1 MKRIHNRLVILL
13 IFALLLSLA
22 APVGA
27 AGSRITIRTPEDLVE
42 LSRRCSL
49 DSWSRGKT
57 VVLSADLDLSDVE
70 FSSIPTFGGTFDGQ
84 GYTISGLTITGSGNV
99 RGLFRYLQSG
109 GVVQN
114 VSLEVTIEP
123 TDLQDSL
130 GGLVGNN
137 RGSVRNCTVTGS
149 IQGETNIG
157 GIIGVNES
165 SGKIINSTFSGS
177 VTGEHYVGGIA
188 GQNLGSIL
196 QCVNQGKINTVAVEG
211 EADLEDLDSRPLNST
226 ENLPACTDI
235 GGITGFS
242 TGVLQ
247 SCKNTG
253 PVGYEHVGYNV
264 GGIAGRQSGYLNGC
278 TNQGVILGRKDVGG
292 IAGQLEPEIFLRYG
306 EDLLNQLW
314 SELGTLGD
322 QVDHLLSDLNS
333 TNTSTTAQLQMLSS
347 HAGTAQDAAGE
358 LMDAAKDWANGNLS
372 TVNDLSAR
380 ISWSLQQLEPILET
394 LRPLPEELTDAV
406 DALEEG
412 LDQAEQAGDLA
423 SDAGQSLRTALQE
436 ALRAADHMNEGLEHI
451 RASQDALKS
460 ALGDPN
466 EIKLA
471 LEQMAKGI
479 GQLGDG
485 TVAFS
490 EAMEHLRDGWAA
502 LPDVSSIDAFLQAF
516 EDLSTAGTSTA
527 NGLKNIQKAFIRLK
541 DTITA
546 NGDPTEALKT
556 ALQELEKAA
565 ASFQSGADQLQTA
578 GKHLLSAL
586 DTLEDAGI
594 YLDGVVDAF
603 RDAGD
608 AFNNAFSRLG
618 EGADAFHE
626 MVKTLAE
633 EPSIQFTP
641 IGSDMTARG
650 DALDAALSDLLGSAD
665 DLGDLLSQSSDTIL
679 GDLSAVS
686 QQLQSI
692 TDLLRQET
700 SLKKSG
706 EGDRIEDISDQ
717 VDGRSQ
723 RTGCLSDARNEGV
736 VKGDVNV
743 AGIAGSMAIEYDF
756 DPEDDLV
763 EVGDRSLDVRY
774 QTKAVVLSC
783 INLGEVTGKKDDA
796 GGIVG
801 RMDLGQVSHC
811 ENYGSVS
818 SADGS
823 YVGGIAGASWGSIR
837 DSWARCTLSGDHYVG
852 GIAGYGSTLKN
863 CHTLITLQ
871 EGSAY
876 VGTVAGS
883 VDPEGTVTG
892 NTFTQEA
899 LGAIDGI
906 SYAGQ
911 AEPVTFGA
919 LCAAGAPETFAQL
932 ELTFR
937 ADGKEVAVVPFQYG
951 KGIARLP
958 EIPAKKGYSA
968 AWPDLDYSHL
978 TASQTLEAIYTP
990 YTSSLTDG
998 GDLPDILVDGSFS
1011 AQAKVSHTTKET
1023 AWTDSKGESHQGTA
1037 YTVTVKDPVL
1047 DAVSYTVHCRLPEA
1061 NGRYAVWVQT
1071 GENWQRQDSE
1081 KDGSYLLFPS
1091 TEETITFCLVEE
1103 GNPLV
1108 KYLLTFTVLA
1118 AGLFILFWRRRMQK
1132 KKEHAQQPPASSLEF
1147 KGIKPPPK
1155 RRSPRRHLFPGT
1167 AANVSCVEVLF
1178 VIAGFRRCSP
1188 SKETPPFVS
1197 KS

>member
-1 MKRIHNRLVILL
+1 MKRIHNRLAILL

-717 VDGRSQ
+717 IDGRSQ

-774 QTKAVVLSC
+774 QTKAVILSC

-1103 GNPLV
+1103 GNSLV

-1132 KKEHAQQPPASSLEF
+1132 KKEHAQQPPASSLE
-1147 KGIKPPPK
+1147 
-1155 RRSPRRHLFPGT
+1155 
-1167 AANVSCVEVLF
+1167 
-1178 VIAGFRRCSP
+1178 
-1188 SKETPPFVS
+1188 SKE
-1197 KS
+1197 

>member
-1 MKRIHNRLVILL
+1 MKRIHNRLAILL

-196 QCVNQGKINTVAVEG
+196 QCVNQGKINNVAVEG

-406 DALEEG
+406 DALEEA

-774 QTKAVVLSC
+774 QTKAVILSC

-1103 GNPLV
+1103 GNSLV

-1132 KKEHAQQPPASSLEF
+1132 KKEHAQQPPASSLE
-1147 KGIKPPPK
+1147 
-1155 RRSPRRHLFPGT
+1155 
-1167 AANVSCVEVLF
+1167 
-1178 VIAGFRRCSP
+1178 
-1188 SKETPPFVS
+1188 SKE
-1197 KS
+1197 

>member
-1 MKRIHNRLVILL
+1 MKRIHNRLAILL

-665 DLGDLLSQSSDTIL
+665 DLSDLLSQSSDTIL

-774 QTKAVVLSC
+774 QTKAVILSC

-1103 GNPLV
+1103 GNSLV

-1132 KKEHAQQPPASSLEF
+1132 KKEHAQQPPASSLE
-1147 KGIKPPPK
+1147 
-1155 RRSPRRHLFPGT
+1155 
-1167 AANVSCVEVLF
+1167 
-1178 VIAGFRRCSP
+1178 
-1188 SKETPPFVS
+1188 SKE
-1197 KS
+1197 

>member
-1 MKRIHNRLVILL
+1 MKRIHNRLAILL

-490 EAMEHLRDGWAA
+490 EAFEHLRDGWAA

-774 QTKAVVLSC
+774 QTKAVILSC

-1103 GNPLV
+1103 GNSLV

-1132 KKEHAQQPPASSLEF
+1132 KKEHAQQPPASSLE
-1147 KGIKPPPK
+1147 
-1155 RRSPRRHLFPGT
+1155 
-1167 AANVSCVEVLF
+1167 
-1178 VIAGFRRCSP
+1178 
-1188 SKETPPFVS
+1188 SKE
-1197 KS
+1197 

>member
-1 MKRIHNRLVILL
+1 MKRIHNRLAILL

-774 QTKAVVLSC
+774 QTKAVILSC

-1103 GNPLV
+1103 GNSLV

-1118 AGLFILFWRRRMQK
+1118 AGLFSLFWRRRMQK
-1132 KKEHAQQPPASSLEF
+1132 KKEHAQQPPASSLE
-1147 KGIKPPPK
+1147 
-1155 RRSPRRHLFPGT
+1155 
-1167 AANVSCVEVLF
+1167 
-1178 VIAGFRRCSP
+1178 
-1188 SKETPPFVS
+1188 SKE
-1197 KS
+1197 

>member
-1 MKRIHNRLVILL
+1 MKRIHNRLAILL

-333 TNTSTTAQLQMLSS
+333 TNTSTTAQLQTLSS

-556 ALQELEKAA
+556 ALQELQKAA

-586 DTLEDAGI
+586 DTLEGAGI

-665 DLGDLLSQSSDTIL
+665 DLSDLLSQSSDTIL

-774 QTKAVVLSC
+774 QTKAVILSC

-1132 KKEHAQQPPASSLEF
+1132 KKEHAQQPPASSLE
-1147 KGIKPPPK
+1147 
-1155 RRSPRRHLFPGT
+1155 
-1167 AANVSCVEVLF
+1167 
-1178 VIAGFRRCSP
+1178 
-1188 SKETPPFVS
+1188 SKE
-1197 KS
+1197 

>member
-1 MKRIHNRLVILL
+1 MKRIHNRLTILL

-70 FSSIPTFGGTFDGQ
+70 FSSIPAFGGTFDGQ

-333 TNTSTTAQLQMLSS
+333 TNTSTTAQLQTLSS

-358 LMDAAKDWANGNLS
+358 LMDAAEDWANGNLS

-556 ALQELEKAA
+556 ALQELRKAA

-1132 KKEHAQQPPASSLEF
+1132 KKEHAQQPPASSLE
-1147 KGIKPPPK
+1147 
-1155 RRSPRRHLFPGT
+1155 
-1167 AANVSCVEVLF
+1167 
-1178 VIAGFRRCSP
+1178 
-1188 SKETPPFVS
+1188 SKE
-1197 KS
+1197 

>member
-333 TNTSTTAQLQMLSS
+333 TNTSTTAQLQTLSS

-423 SDAGQSLRTALQE
+423 SNAGQSLRTALQE
-436 ALRAADHMNEGLEHI
+436 ALRAADHMDEGLEHI

-774 QTKAVVLSC
+774 QTKAVILSC

-892 NTFTQEA
+892 NTFTQED

-958 EIPAKKGYSA
+958 KIPAKKGYSA

-1132 KKEHAQQPPASSLEF
+1132 KKEHAQQPPASSLE
-1147 KGIKPPPK
+1147 
-1155 RRSPRRHLFPGT
+1155 
-1167 AANVSCVEVLF
+1167 
-1178 VIAGFRRCSP
+1178 
-1188 SKETPPFVS
+1188 SKE
-1197 KS
+1197 

>member
-1 MKRIHNRLVILL
+1 MKRIHNRLAILL

-226 ENLPACTDI
+226 ENLPVCTDI

-333 TNTSTTAQLQMLSS
+333 TNTSTTAQLQTLSS

-485 TVAFS
+485 IVAFS

-556 ALQELEKAA
+556 ALQELQKAA

-1132 KKEHAQQPPASSLEF
+1132 KKEHAQQPPASSLE
-1147 KGIKPPPK
+1147 
-1155 RRSPRRHLFPGT
+1155 
-1167 AANVSCVEVLF
+1167 
-1178 VIAGFRRCSP
+1178 
-1188 SKETPPFVS
+1188 SKE
-1197 KS
+1197 

>member
-1 MKRIHNRLVILL
+1 MKRIHNRLAILL

-333 TNTSTTAQLQMLSS
+333 TNTSTTAQLQTLSS

-774 QTKAVVLSC
+774 QTKAVILSC

-1103 GNPLV
+1103 GNSLV

-1132 KKEHAQQPPASSLEF
+1132 KKEHAQQPPASSLE
-1147 KGIKPPPK
+1147 
-1155 RRSPRRHLFPGT
+1155 
-1167 AANVSCVEVLF
+1167 
-1178 VIAGFRRCSP
+1178 
-1188 SKETPPFVS
+1188 SKE
-1197 KS
+1197 

>member
-1 MKRIHNRLVILL
+1 MKRIHNRLAILL

-774 QTKAVVLSC
+774 QTKAVILSC

-1061 NGRYAVWVQT
+1061 NGR
-1071 GENWQRQDSE
+1071 
-1081 KDGSYLLFPS
+1081 
-1091 TEETITFCLVEE
+1091 
-1103 GNPLV
+1103 
-1108 KYLLTFTVLA
+1108 
-1118 AGLFILFWRRRMQK
+1118 
-1132 KKEHAQQPPASSLEF
+1132 
-1147 KGIKPPPK
+1147 
-1155 RRSPRRHLFPGT
+1155 
-1167 AANVSCVEVLF
+1167 
-1178 VIAGFRRCSP
+1178 
-1188 SKETPPFVS
+1188 
-1197 KS
+1197 

>member
-1 MKRIHNRLVILL
+1 MKRIHNRLAILL

-333 TNTSTTAQLQMLSS
+333 TNTSTTAQLQTLSS

-665 DLGDLLSQSSDTIL
+665 DLSDLLSQSSDTIL

-774 QTKAVVLSC
+774 QTKAVILSC

-1081 KDGSYLLFPS
+1081 KDGQLSSFPLHRGNHHLLLGRGGESSGQIPS
-1091 TEETITFCLVEE
+1091 DLHRSGRRPF
-1103 GNPLV
+1103 
-1108 KYLLTFTVLA
+1108 YSVLA
-1118 AGLFILFWRRRMQK
+1118 K
-1132 KKEHAQQPPASSLEF
+1132 KDAKEKRTRTAAPSQQP
-1147 KGIKPPPK
+1147 
-1155 RRSPRRHLFPGT
+1155 
-1167 AANVSCVEVLF
+1167 
-1178 VIAGFRRCSP
+1178 
-1188 SKETPPFVS
+1188 
-1197 KS
+1197 

>member
-1 MKRIHNRLVILL
+1 MKRIHNRLAILL

-333 TNTSTTAQLQMLSS
+333 TNTSTTAQLQTLSS

-460 ALGDPN
+460 ALGNPN

-774 QTKAVVLSC
+774 QTKAVILSC

-892 NTFTQEA
+892 NTFTQED

-1132 KKEHAQQPPASSLEF
+1132 KKEHAQQPPASSLE
-1147 KGIKPPPK
+1147 
-1155 RRSPRRHLFPGT
+1155 
-1167 AANVSCVEVLF
+1167 
-1178 VIAGFRRCSP
+1178 
-1188 SKETPPFVS
+1188 SKE
-1197 KS
+1197 

>member
-1 MKRIHNRLVILL
+1 MKRIHNRLAILL

-333 TNTSTTAQLQMLSS
+333 TNTSTTAQLQTLSS

-565 ASFQSGADQLQTA
+565 TSFQSGADQLQTA

-679 GDLSAVS
+679 VDLSAVS

-1132 KKEHAQQPPASSLEF
+1132 KKEHAQQPPASSLE
-1147 KGIKPPPK
+1147 
-1155 RRSPRRHLFPGT
+1155 
-1167 AANVSCVEVLF
+1167 
-1178 VIAGFRRCSP
+1178 
-1188 SKETPPFVS
+1188 SKE
-1197 KS
+1197 

>member
-42 LSRRCSL
+42 LSRRGSL

-333 TNTSTTAQLQMLSS
+333 TNTSTTAQLQTLSS

-460 ALGDPN
+460 ALGNPN

-650 DALDAALSDLLGSAD
+650 DTLDAALSDLLGSAD

-774 QTKAVVLSC
+774 QTKAVILSC

-892 NTFTQEA
+892 NTFTQED

-1103 GNPLV
+1103 GNSLV

-1132 KKEHAQQPPASSLEF
+1132 KKEHAQQPPASSLE
-1147 KGIKPPPK
+1147 
-1155 RRSPRRHLFPGT
+1155 
-1167 AANVSCVEVLF
+1167 
-1178 VIAGFRRCSP
+1178 
-1188 SKETPPFVS
+1188 SKE
-1197 KS
+1197 

>member
-1 MKRIHNRLVILL
+1 MKRIHNRLAILL

-333 TNTSTTAQLQMLSS
+333 TNTSTTAQLQTLSS

-436 ALRAADHMNEGLEHI
+436 ALRAADHMNVGLEHI

-565 ASFQSGADQLQTA
+565 TSFQSGADQLQTA

-1132 KKEHAQQPPASSLEF
+1132 KKEHAQQPPASSLE
-1147 KGIKPPPK
+1147 
-1155 RRSPRRHLFPGT
+1155 
-1167 AANVSCVEVLF
+1167 
-1178 VIAGFRRCSP
+1178 
-1188 SKETPPFVS
+1188 SKE
-1197 KS
+1197 

>member
-1 MKRIHNRLVILL
+1 MKRIHNRLAILL

-211 EADLEDLDSRPLNST
+211 EADLEDVDSRPLNST

-333 TNTSTTAQLQMLSS
+333 TNTSTTAQLQTLSS

-546 NGDPTEALKT
+546 NGDPTDALKT

-565 ASFQSGADQLQTA
+565 TSFQSGADQLQTA

-1047 DAVSYTVHCRLPEA
+1047 DAVAYTVPCRLPEA
-1061 NGRYAVWVQT
+1061 KGRYAVWVQT

-1132 KKEHAQQPPASSLEF
+1132 KKEHAQQPPASSLE
-1147 KGIKPPPK
+1147 
-1155 RRSPRRHLFPGT
+1155 
-1167 AANVSCVEVLF
+1167 
-1178 VIAGFRRCSP
+1178 
-1188 SKETPPFVS
+1188 SKE
-1197 KS
+1197 

>member
-1 MKRIHNRLVILL
+1 MKRIHNRLAILL

-226 ENLPACTDI
+226 ENLPVCTDI

-278 TNQGVILGRKDVGG
+278 TNQGAILGRKDVGG

-314 SELGTLGD
+314 TELGTLGD

-333 TNTSTTAQLQMLSS
+333 TNTSTTAQLQALSS

-358 LMDAAKDWANGNLS
+358 LMDTAKDWANGNLD

-394 LRPLPEELTDAV
+394 LRPLPEELADAV

-502 LPDVSSIDAFLQAF
+502 LPDISSIDAFLQAF
-516 EDLSTAGTSTA
+516 EDLSTAGISTA
-527 NGLKNIQKAFIRLK
+527 NGLKNIQKAFTRLK

-608 AFNNAFSRLG
+608 AFNKAFSRLG

-665 DLGDLLSQSSDTIL
+665 DLSDLLSQSSDTIL

-818 SADGS
+818 SSDGS

-876 VGTVAGS
+876 VGTIAGS

-892 NTFTQEA
+892 NTFTQED

-998 GDLPDILVDGSFS
+998 GNLPDILVDGSFS
-1011 AQAKVSHTTKET
+1011 AQAKVSHTAKET

-1132 KKEHAQQPPASSLEF
+1132 KKEHAQQPPASSLE
-1147 KGIKPPPK
+1147 
-1155 RRSPRRHLFPGT
+1155 
-1167 AANVSCVEVLF
+1167 
-1178 VIAGFRRCSP
+1178 
-1188 SKETPPFVS
+1188 SKE
-1197 KS
+1197 

>member
-13 IFALLLSLA
+13 IFALLLSLD

-333 TNTSTTAQLQMLSS
+333 TNTSTTAQLQTLSS

-490 EAMEHLRDGWAA
+490 EAMEPLRDGWAA

-556 ALQELEKAA
+556 ALQELQKAA

-1132 KKEHAQQPPASSLEF
+1132 KKEHAQQPPASSLE
-1147 KGIKPPPK
+1147 
-1155 RRSPRRHLFPGT
+1155 
-1167 AANVSCVEVLF
+1167 
-1178 VIAGFRRCSP
+1178 
-1188 SKETPPFVS
+1188 SKE
-1197 KS
+1197 

>member
-333 TNTSTTAQLQMLSS
+333 TNTSTTAQLQTLSS

-460 ALGDPN
+460 ALGNPN

-650 DALDAALSDLLGSAD
+650 DTLDAALSDLLGSAD

-774 QTKAVVLSC
+774 QTKAVILSC

-892 NTFTQEA
+892 NTFTQED

-1103 GNPLV
+1103 GNSLV

-1132 KKEHAQQPPASSLEF
+1132 KKEHAQQPPASSLE
-1147 KGIKPPPK
+1147 
-1155 RRSPRRHLFPGT
+1155 
-1167 AANVSCVEVLF
+1167 
-1178 VIAGFRRCSP
+1178 
-1188 SKETPPFVS
+1188 SKE
-1197 KS
+1197 

>member
-1 MKRIHNRLVILL
+1 MKRIHNRLAILL

-333 TNTSTTAQLQMLSS
+333 TNTSTTAQLQTLSS

-774 QTKAVVLSC
+774 QTKAVILSC

-892 NTFTQEA
+892 NTFTQED

-1132 KKEHAQQPPASSLEF
+1132 KKEHAQQPPASSLE
-1147 KGIKPPPK
+1147 
-1155 RRSPRRHLFPGT
+1155 
-1167 AANVSCVEVLF
+1167 
-1178 VIAGFRRCSP
+1178 
-1188 SKETPPFVS
+1188 SKE
-1197 KS
+1197 

>member
-1 MKRIHNRLVILL
+1 MKRIHNRLAILL

-333 TNTSTTAQLQMLSS
+333 TNTSTTAQLQTLSS

-565 ASFQSGADQLQTA
+565 TSFQSGADQLQTA

-1118 AGLFILFWRRRMQK
+1118 AGLFILFWR
-1132 KKEHAQQPPASSLEF
+1132 
-1147 KGIKPPPK
+1147 
-1155 RRSPRRHLFPGT
+1155 
-1167 AANVSCVEVLF
+1167 
-1178 VIAGFRRCSP
+1178 
-1188 SKETPPFVS
+1188 
-1197 KS
+1197 

>member
-1 MKRIHNRLVILL
+1 MKRIHNRLAILL

-84 GYTISGLTITGSGNV
+84 GYTISGLPITGSVNV

-333 TNTSTTAQLQMLSS
+333 TNTSTTAQLQTLSS

-502 LPDVSSIDAFLQAF
+502 LPDVSSVDAFLQAF

-527 NGLKNIQKAFIRLK
+527 NGLKNIQKAFTRLK

-603 RDAGD
+603 RDAGN
-608 AFNNAFSRLG
+608 AFNKAFSRLG

-665 DLGDLLSQSSDTIL
+665 DLSDLLSQSSDTIL

-1108 KYLLTFTVLA
+1108 KYLLTFTFLA
-1118 AGLFILFWRRRMQK
+1118 AGLFIMFWRRRMQK
-1132 KKEHAQQPPASSLEF
+1132 KKEHAQQPPASSLE
-1147 KGIKPPPK
+1147 
-1155 RRSPRRHLFPGT
+1155 
-1167 AANVSCVEVLF
+1167 
-1178 VIAGFRRCSP
+1178 
-1188 SKETPPFVS
+1188 SKE
-1197 KS
+1197 

>member
-1 MKRIHNRLVILL
+1 MKRIHNRLAILL

-774 QTKAVVLSC
+774 QTKAVILSC

-1047 DAVSYTVHCRLPEA
+1047 STVSYTVHCRLPEA

-1103 GNPLV
+1103 GNSLV

-1132 KKEHAQQPPASSLEF
+1132 KKEHAQQPPASSLE
-1147 KGIKPPPK
+1147 
-1155 RRSPRRHLFPGT
+1155 
-1167 AANVSCVEVLF
+1167 
-1178 VIAGFRRCSP
+1178 
-1188 SKETPPFVS
+1188 SKE
-1197 KS
+1197 

>member
-1 MKRIHNRLVILL
+1 MKRIHNRLAILL

-322 QVDHLLSDLNS
+322 QVDHLLYDLNS

-774 QTKAVVLSC
+774 QTKAVILSC

-1103 GNPLV
+1103 GNSLV

-1132 KKEHAQQPPASSLEF
+1132 KKEHAQQPPASSLE
-1147 KGIKPPPK
+1147 
-1155 RRSPRRHLFPGT
+1155 
-1167 AANVSCVEVLF
+1167 
-1178 VIAGFRRCSP
+1178 
-1188 SKETPPFVS
+1188 SKE
-1197 KS
+1197 

>member
-1 MKRIHNRLVILL
+1 MKRIHNRLAILL

-756 DPEDDLV
+756 DPEDDLA

-774 QTKAVVLSC
+774 QTKAVILSC

-1103 GNPLV
+1103 GNSLV

-1132 KKEHAQQPPASSLEF
+1132 KKEHAQQPPASSLE
-1147 KGIKPPPK
+1147 
-1155 RRSPRRHLFPGT
+1155 
-1167 AANVSCVEVLF
+1167 
-1178 VIAGFRRCSP
+1178 
-1188 SKETPPFVS
+1188 SKE
-1197 KS
+1197 

>member
-1 MKRIHNRLVILL
+1 MKRIHNRLAILL

-226 ENLPACTDI
+226 ENFPACTDI

-333 TNTSTTAQLQMLSS
+333 TNTSTTAQLQTLSS

-556 ALQELEKAA
+556 ALQELQKAA

-1061 NGRYAVWVQT
+1061 KGRYAVWVQT

-1132 KKEHAQQPPASSLEF
+1132 KKEHAQQPPASSLE
-1147 KGIKPPPK
+1147 
-1155 RRSPRRHLFPGT
+1155 
-1167 AANVSCVEVLF
+1167 
-1178 VIAGFRRCSP
+1178 
-1188 SKETPPFVS
+1188 SKE
-1197 KS
+1197 

>member
-1 MKRIHNRLVILL
+1 MKRIHNRLAILL

-333 TNTSTTAQLQMLSS
+333 TNTSTTAQLQTLSS

-665 DLGDLLSQSSDTIL
+665 DLSDLLSQSSDTIL

-774 QTKAVVLSC
+774 QTKAVILSC

-1091 TEETITFCLVEE
+1091 TGETITFCLVEE

-1132 KKEHAQQPPASSLEF
+1132 KKEHEQQPPASSLE
-1147 KGIKPPPK
+1147 
-1155 RRSPRRHLFPGT
+1155 
-1167 AANVSCVEVLF
+1167 
-1178 VIAGFRRCSP
+1178 
-1188 SKETPPFVS
+1188 SKE
-1197 KS
+1197 

>member
-1 MKRIHNRLVILL
+1 MKRIHNRLAILL

-137 RGSVRNCTVTGS
+137 CGSVRNCTVTGS

-774 QTKAVVLSC
+774 QTKAVILSC

-1103 GNPLV
+1103 GNSLV

-1132 KKEHAQQPPASSLEF
+1132 KKEHAQQPPASSLE
-1147 KGIKPPPK
+1147 
-1155 RRSPRRHLFPGT
+1155 
-1167 AANVSCVEVLF
+1167 
-1178 VIAGFRRCSP
+1178 
-1188 SKETPPFVS
+1188 SKE
-1197 KS
+1197 

>member
-1 MKRIHNRLVILL
+1 MKRIHNRLAILL

-314 SELGTLGD
+314 SELGPLGD

-333 TNTSTTAQLQMLSS
+333 TNTSTTAQLQTLSS

-665 DLGDLLSQSSDTIL
+665 DLSDLLSQSSDTIL

-774 QTKAVVLSC
+774 QTKAVILSC

-1091 TEETITFCLVEE
+1091 TGETITFCLVEE

-1132 KKEHAQQPPASSLEF
+1132 KKEHAQQPPASSLE
-1147 KGIKPPPK
+1147 
-1155 RRSPRRHLFPGT
+1155 
-1167 AANVSCVEVLF
+1167 
-1178 VIAGFRRCSP
+1178 
-1188 SKETPPFVS
+1188 SKE
-1197 KS
+1197 

>member
-1 MKRIHNRLVILL
+1 MKRIHNRLAILL

-70 FSSIPTFGGTFDGQ
+70 FSSIPAFGGTFDGQ

-137 RGSVRNCTVTGS
+137 RGSVRNCTITGS

-333 TNTSTTAQLQMLSS
+333 TNTSTTAQLQTLSS

-358 LMDAAKDWANGNLS
+358 LMDAAEDWANGNLS

-556 ALQELEKAA
+556 ALQELQKAA

-1132 KKEHAQQPPASSLEF
+1132 KKEHAQQPPASSLE
-1147 KGIKPPPK
+1147 
-1155 RRSPRRHLFPGT
+1155 
-1167 AANVSCVEVLF
+1167 
-1178 VIAGFRRCSP
+1178 
-1188 SKETPPFVS
+1188 SKE
-1197 KS
+1197 

>member
-1 MKRIHNRLVILL
+1 M
-13 IFALLLSLA
+13 
-22 APVGA
+22 
-27 AGSRITIRTPEDLVE
+27 
-42 LSRRCSL
+42 
-49 DSWSRGKT
+49 
-57 VVLSADLDLSDVE
+57 
-70 FSSIPTFGGTFDGQ
+70 
-84 GYTISGLTITGSGNV
+84 
-99 RGLFRYLQSG
+99 
-109 GVVQN
+109 
-114 VSLEVTIEP
+114 TIEP

-774 QTKAVVLSC
+774 QTKAVILSC

-1103 GNPLV
+1103 GNSLV

-1132 KKEHAQQPPASSLEF
+1132 KKEHAQQPPASSLE
-1147 KGIKPPPK
+1147 
-1155 RRSPRRHLFPGT
+1155 
-1167 AANVSCVEVLF
+1167 
-1178 VIAGFRRCSP
+1178 
-1188 SKETPPFVS
+1188 SKE
-1197 KS
+1197 

>member
-1 MKRIHNRLVILL
+1 MKRIHNRLTILL

-70 FSSIPTFGGTFDGQ
+70 FSSIPAFGGTFDGQ

-333 TNTSTTAQLQMLSS
+333 TNTSTTAQLQTLSS

-556 ALQELEKAA
+556 ALQELQKAA

-586 DTLEDAGI
+586 DTLEGAGI

-665 DLGDLLSQSSDTIL
+665 DLSDLLSQSSDTIL

-774 QTKAVVLSC
+774 QTKAVILSC

-1132 KKEHAQQPPASSLEF
+1132 KKEHAQQPPASSLE
-1147 KGIKPPPK
+1147 
-1155 RRSPRRHLFPGT
+1155 
-1167 AANVSCVEVLF
+1167 
-1178 VIAGFRRCSP
+1178 
-1188 SKETPPFVS
+1188 SKE
-1197 KS
+1197 

>member
-1 MKRIHNRLVILL
+1 MKRIHNRLAILL

-22 APVGA
+22 ARGGA

-774 QTKAVVLSC
+774 QTKAVILSC

-1103 GNPLV
+1103 GNSLV

-1132 KKEHAQQPPASSLEF
+1132 KKEHAQQPPASSLE
-1147 KGIKPPPK
+1147 
-1155 RRSPRRHLFPGT
+1155 
-1167 AANVSCVEVLF
+1167 
-1178 VIAGFRRCSP
+1178 
-1188 SKETPPFVS
+1188 SKE
-1197 KS
+1197 

>member
-1 MKRIHNRLVILL
+1 MKRIHNRLAILL

-774 QTKAVVLSC
+774 QTKAVILSC

-1132 KKEHAQQPPASSLEF
+1132 KKEHAQQPPASSLE
-1147 KGIKPPPK
+1147 
-1155 RRSPRRHLFPGT
+1155 
-1167 AANVSCVEVLF
+1167 
-1178 VIAGFRRCSP
+1178 
-1188 SKETPPFVS
+1188 SKE
-1197 KS
+1197 

>member
-333 TNTSTTAQLQMLSS
+333 TNTSTTAQLQTLSS

-394 LRPLPEELTDAV
+394 LRPQPEELTDAV

-460 ALGDPN
+460 ALGNPN

-650 DALDAALSDLLGSAD
+650 DTLDAALSDLLGSAD

-774 QTKAVVLSC
+774 QTKAVILSC

-892 NTFTQEA
+892 NTFTQED

-1103 GNPLV
+1103 GNSLV

-1132 KKEHAQQPPASSLEF
+1132 KKEHAQQPPASSLE
-1147 KGIKPPPK
+1147 
-1155 RRSPRRHLFPGT
+1155 
-1167 AANVSCVEVLF
+1167 
-1178 VIAGFRRCSP
+1178 
-1188 SKETPPFVS
+1188 SKE
-1197 KS
+1197 

>member
-1 MKRIHNRLVILL
+1 MKRIHNRLAILP

-774 QTKAVVLSC
+774 QTKAVILSC

-1103 GNPLV
+1103 GNSLV

-1132 KKEHAQQPPASSLEF
+1132 KKEHAQQPPASSLE
-1147 KGIKPPPK
+1147 
-1155 RRSPRRHLFPGT
+1155 
-1167 AANVSCVEVLF
+1167 
-1178 VIAGFRRCSP
+1178 
-1188 SKETPPFVS
+1188 SKE
-1197 KS
+1197 

>member
-1 MKRIHNRLVILL
+1 MKRIHNRLAILL

-774 QTKAVVLSC
+774 QTKAVILSC

-978 TASQTLEAIYTP
+978 TASQTLEAISTP

-1103 GNPLV
+1103 GNSLV

-1132 KKEHAQQPPASSLEF
+1132 KKEHAQQPPASSLE
-1147 KGIKPPPK
+1147 
-1155 RRSPRRHLFPGT
+1155 
-1167 AANVSCVEVLF
+1167 
-1178 VIAGFRRCSP
+1178 
-1188 SKETPPFVS
+1188 SKE
-1197 KS
+1197 

>member
-1 MKRIHNRLVILL
+1 MKRIHNRLAILL

-650 DALDAALSDLLGSAD
+650 DALDSALSDLLGSAD

-774 QTKAVVLSC
+774 QTKAVILSC

-1103 GNPLV
+1103 GNSLV

-1132 KKEHAQQPPASSLEF
+1132 KKEHAQQPPASSLE
-1147 KGIKPPPK
+1147 
-1155 RRSPRRHLFPGT
+1155 
-1167 AANVSCVEVLF
+1167 
-1178 VIAGFRRCSP
+1178 
-1188 SKETPPFVS
+1188 SKE
-1197 KS
+1197 